1 MPPQT
6 NEEKP
11 VHDHI
16 ARLDAMEQKIDAILE
31 STEKARRYAMFTAIV
46 TIAVIVLP
54 ALGLLIAIPQFL
66 STYNDI
72 GSGSYEG
79 SYSENLSEQ
88 LKLLEGL

>member
-6 NEEKP
+6 SAETSKP
-11 VHDHI
+11 DHL
-16 ARLDAMEQKIDAILE
+16 ARLEAMEHKIDAILE
-31 STEKARRYAMFTAIV
+31 AAEKARRYAAFTAIV
-46 TIAVIVLP
+46 TIAVVVLP

-79 SYSENLSEQ
+79 SYGENLSEQ